1 MRIASVVGARPQFV
15 KLGVMDRAIHSA
27 KRSCEIAFEHLIAH
41 TGQHYDNKLSQCF
54 FDELG
59 LPRADV
65 NLGIGSGSHGEQ
77 TGRMLAELD
86 RWLVE
91 SRPDVVLTYGDT
103 NSTLAA
109 ALAAVKLHIPVA
121 HVESGLRSYRKTMP
135 EEINRVLSDHSST
148 FLFCP
153 TTVAVRN
160 LQSEGF
166 ADPILGGQ
174 LVPEDVKFSH
184 FPPTIDVPWI
194 ANVGDVMYDSVL
206 RHVERAQA
214 RGVTESVLQSLPS
227 HYAVLTVHRADNTD
241 NPQRLQA
248 ILESAA
254 RIARAGTAIVF
265 PIHPRTRQAIERAAL
280 APLLA
285 DFITVSP
292 ISYYDMLLVVR
303 EADLVL
309 TDSGGVQREA
319 FMLGRPCVTLREET
333 EWVEL
338 LETGLSV
345 LGGTDPQEI
354 LDAVERVTQNV
365 VSEPISPYG
374 DGHAANRIM
383 ALIGSW
389 WRDLRA

>member
-65 NLGIGSGSHGEQ
+65 NLAIGSGSHGEQ

-285 DFITVSP
+285 DLITVGP
-292 ISYYDMLLVVR
+292 ISYYDMLLIVR

-319 FMLGRPCVTLREET
+319 FMLGRPCVTLRQET

-374 DGHAANRIM
+374 DGHAADRIM